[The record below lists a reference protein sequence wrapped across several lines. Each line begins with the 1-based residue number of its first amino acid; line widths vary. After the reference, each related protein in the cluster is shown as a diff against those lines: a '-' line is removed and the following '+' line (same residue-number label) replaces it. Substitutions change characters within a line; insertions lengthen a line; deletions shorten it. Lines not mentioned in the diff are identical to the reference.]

1 MEKDDLDEEIKRKTE
16 IREGNLKESELNYK
30 LKIVENSIKIKVS
43 EIIDE
48 LDKLKDTEPSL
59 TDKIDKFKA
68 IIKKIMVDEYPI
80 ESSTK
85 TIRKMERIQTGI
97 KELGKKV
104 KTKTG
109 IMIII
114 GIVIII
120 AAIITVI
127 KLYDHY
133 HFIEKKHPNEK
144 LKIKNGELSRE

>member
-1 MEKDDLDEEIKRKTE
+1 MEKDDLDEEIKRRTDKGLTDEVLTDEE
-16 IREGNLKESELNYK
+16 IKEGELNYK
-30 LKIVENSIKIKVS
+30 LKIVENSIKIKAS

-59 TDKIDKFKA
+59 TDKINKFKS
-68 IIKKIMVDEYPI
+68 IIKKIMVDEYPL

-120 AAIITVI
+120 AAIITII

-133 HFIEKKHPNEK
+133 HFIEKN
-144 LKIKNGELSRE
+144 I